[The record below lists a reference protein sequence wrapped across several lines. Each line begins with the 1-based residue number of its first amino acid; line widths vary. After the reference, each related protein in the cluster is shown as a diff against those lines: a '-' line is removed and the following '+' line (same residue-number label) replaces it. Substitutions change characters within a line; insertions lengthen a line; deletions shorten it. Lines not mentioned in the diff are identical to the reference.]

1 MQTCF
6 SLPSVLLT
14 TATEPRWLVMHD
26 TMLVVTQDLVIR
38 APSKLHPS
46 GSNSSDRCNPS
57 WYQHNTSNMIRGH
70 SLWKPTTIQTSLVIY
85 ILHEPM
91 LFMSVYWHTGFNAN
105 YCFTQTLPFIMCC
118 LICTPGIHILQCC
131 TPKNF
136 FFSHSHITCYV
147 IMFHSLCCN
156 LIL

>member
-46 GSNSSDRCNPS
+46 GSNGNDRCTPS
-57 WYQHNTSNMIRGH
+57 WYQHNTSNTIRGH
-70 SLWKPTTIQTSLVIY
+70 TLWKPTTIQTSLVIY

-91 LFMSVYWHTGFNAN
+91 LFMSCLLTYRFQCQLLFHTDTAIHNV
-105 YCFTQTLPFIMCC
+105 LPYSHSRHSYFAM
-118 LICTPGIHILQCC
+118 LHSQE
-131 TPKNF
+131 F
-136 FFSHSHITCYV
+136 FFVALPHYLLCYHV
-147 IMFHSLCCN
+147 SFLML
-156 LIL
+156 